1 MVKFLSQEWFD
12 AQTSGASSFPER
24 PGVTAR
30 MQYKIT
36 GTPDGDV
43 TFHTVIEDGKIV
55 ESELGDDPSADFTRT
70 VPYGDFAEISKGEL
84 DAEAAFMQGRVKVAG
99 DMGKVLALMPLTQSP
114 EYRTAA
120 EKLDAQTEY

>member
-1 MVKFLSQEWFD
+1 VKFLSQEWLD
-12 AQTSGASSFPER
+12 AQKSGASSFPER
-24 PGVTAR
+24 PGATAR

-43 TFHTVIEDGKIV
+43 MFHTVIENGRIV
-55 ESELGDDPSADFTRT
+55 ANELGDDASSDFTRT
-70 VPYGDFAEISKGEL
+70 VAYRDFADISKGEL
-84 DAEAAFMQGRVKVAG
+84 DAEAAFMQGRVKVVG

-120 EKLDAQTEY
+120 EELDAQTEY